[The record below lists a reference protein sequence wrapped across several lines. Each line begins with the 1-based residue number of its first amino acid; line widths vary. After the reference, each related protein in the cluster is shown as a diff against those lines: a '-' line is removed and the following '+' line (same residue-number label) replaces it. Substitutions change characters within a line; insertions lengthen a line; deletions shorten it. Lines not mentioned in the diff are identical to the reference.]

1 MWKVDRPSLSA
12 DETFK
17 ACISRIRRS
26 GLRRRLESVEPTVV
40 AAEKDYE
47 QKASARALNL
57 VTPSASVGGIVTKD
71 EMVKVYDQRMAAK
84 RGPGRAIYDQIK
96 LLPLGDRCPFCGQ
109 RNVSTLDHIL
119 PKAHYPVL
127 AVTPLNL
134 VAACAECNKAK
145 LSRIPKTAV
154 EVMIHPYFDDIT
166 NEQWLVARLIR
177 TSPCAFVFDISP
189 PTAWDTLTESRVRQ
203 QFSLLGLSDLY
214 ASEAAQEL
222 ANIRHNLQM
231 HLQAGGSTAVG
242 NELRRQWHSR
252 RAYRINSW
260 QTAMYQAAASD
271 SWFCGGGFR

>member
-1 MWKVDRPSLSA
+1 MWKVDRPSFSA
-12 DETFK
+12 DETFR

-26 GLRRRLESVEPTVV
+26 GLHRRLKSVEPVV
-40 AAEKDYE
+40 AAAEKDYE

-57 VTPSASVGGIVTKD
+57 VAPSASVGGIVSKE
-71 EMVKVYDQRMAAK
+71 EMIKVYDQRMAAK
-84 RGPGRAIYDQIK
+84 LGPGRVIYDQIK
-96 LLPLGDRCPFCGQ
+96 LLPRGDRCPFCGQ

-145 LSRIPKTAV
+145 LSRIPKTAA

-166 NEQWLVARLIR
+166 NEQWLVASLIQ
-177 TSPCAFVFDISP
+177 TIPCAFVFDVSP
-189 PTAWDTLTESRVRQ
+189 PAAWDTLTESRVRQ

-214 ASEAAQEL
+214 SSEAATEL

-231 HLQAGGSTAVG
+231 HFQAGGSTGVRE
-242 NELRRQWHSR
+242 ELHRQWQSR
-252 RAYRINSW
+252 RAYRLNSW
-260 QTAMYQAAASD
+260 QTAMYEAAASD
-271 SWFCGGGFR
+271 SWFFSGGFL